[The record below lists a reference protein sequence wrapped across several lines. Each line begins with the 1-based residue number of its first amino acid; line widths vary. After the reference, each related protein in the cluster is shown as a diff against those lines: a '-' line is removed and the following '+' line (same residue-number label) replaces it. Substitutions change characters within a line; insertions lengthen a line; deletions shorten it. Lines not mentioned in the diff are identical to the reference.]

1 MGPVL
6 HLRTMHLSLANYRLR
21 FIHPFGTAHGLRDG
35 TDAVFVRIEHEGN
48 TGHGEAALPPY
59 LPYDQVS
66 VYSEL
71 ERYWKYMAPQLAQG
85 PMPPMGHDPQLPPPA
100 RAALQMALMDLDAR
114 RIGCS
119 VESLLR
125 TCGPIVEKPRAMVT
139 LGHTDVAFID
149 ARISELPVTEVLK
162 VKLGAANDRAVL
174 EHLRQTV
181 DRRFFLDA
189 NQGWTTIGEAV
200 AAVQALG
207 AERVVGLEQ
216 PFAKH
221 RWDLH
226 RALRS
231 VLDVPIYAD
240 ESVQGPDELERA
252 VEAFDGVNLKL
263 MKCGGLDMALVMA
276 ERARVL
282 GLRVMLGSMSESS
295 LGCGAMLALRGHAE
309 LIDLD
314 GPWLLANDPFQG
326 LRLEA
331 GCMAVDGAVGIGVER
346 RPGSCLDF
354 THIGA

>member
-1 MGPVL
+1 MEAVL
-6 HLRTMHLSLANYRLR
+6 HLRSMQFSLAKYRLR

-35 TDAVFVRIEHEGN
+35 TDTVFVRITDEGH
-48 TGHGEAALPPY
+48 TGYGEATLPPY
-59 LPYDQVS
+59 LPYDQDS
-66 VYSEL
+66 VYAEL
-71 ERYWKYMAPQLAQG
+71 VRYWRSDGAALVEGAMLTVPPDMQL
-85 PMPPMGHDPQLPPPA
+85 LPPA
-100 RAALQMALMDLDAR
+100 RAALQMAFIDMNAK

-119 VESLLR
+119 VESMLR
-125 TCGPIVEKPRAMVT
+125 TCGPIVEKPQAMVT
-139 LGHTDVAFID
+139 LGHTDVASID
-149 ARISELPVTEVLK
+149 QKISELPVTEVLK

-174 EHLRQTV
+174 EHLRQAV

-189 NQGWTTIGEAV
+189 NQGWTAV
-200 AAVQALG
+200 ADAVEALEALG

-231 VLDVPIYAD
+231 VLDVPVYAD

-252 VEAFDGVNLKL
+252 AEAFDGVNLKL

-276 ERARVL
+276 ERARAL

-309 LIDLD
+309 LLDLD

-326 LRLEA
+326 LRVEA
-331 GCMAVDGAVGIGVER
+331 GVMAVDGTVGIGVDR
-346 RPGSCLDF
+346 RPGSTLDF
-354 THIGA
+354 VHIGA